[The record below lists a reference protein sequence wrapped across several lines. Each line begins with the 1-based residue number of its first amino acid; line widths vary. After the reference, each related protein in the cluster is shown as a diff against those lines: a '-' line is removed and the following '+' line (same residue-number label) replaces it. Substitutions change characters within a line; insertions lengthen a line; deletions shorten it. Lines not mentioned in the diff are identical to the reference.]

1 MRKIQT
7 QDVFKLARI
16 MKQTKLKDQISEL
29 VKKGNEISNSKAII
43 AKEGR
48 EKAKEQFGIEVALAL
63 IEECADPK
71 AEKLIYEFIA
81 GIAEK
86 QPKDIETQSLQ
97 TTIEQIQQI
106 VSENNIM
113 NFFNTAS
120 RLTM

>member
-1 MRKIQT
+1 
-7 QDVFKLARI
+7 
-16 MKQTKLKDQISEL
+16 MKQTKLKDKISEL
-29 VKKGNEISNSKAII
+29 VKKGNEISKSKATIT
-43 AKEGR
+43 KVGT

-71 AEKLIYEFIA
+71 AEKMIYDLVA